1 MSTTRQDWRSY
12 LATYHDDRP
21 VITERLLSR
30 SMSSPYQWW
39 WSHAVCKGIS

>member
-1 MSTTRQDWRSY
+1 VLFIVKRGRRQDWRSY

-30 SMSSPYQWW
+30 SMSSPYQW
-39 WSHAVCKGIS
+39 